1 MFIIKILQ
9 VHVHV
14 SVLIYNSLSMTLLET
29 YEVVGCLY
37 LYIGCIMSAAVRNAF
52 GYRCV
57 ELATQIPILNSVWF
71 SQMVNYNFK
80 DVQRE
85 APSLIRTQSPTQTVV
100 AFLEKSVYVKIAQ
113 NKKILFVCMWRR
125 IYHVGSDCYTKNLS
139 NVWWNI
145 WKIMKNTEQF
155 SSSGIIPGFTTCGWP
170 CPPPRPQAHK
180 SGPQSLWPH
189 PTVSVQSLPSSSCHP
204 DANL

>member
-57 ELATQIPILNSVWF
+57 ELATQIPILNSV
-71 SQMVNYNFK
+71 
-80 DVQRE
+80 
-85 APSLIRTQSPTQTVV
+85 
-100 AFLEKSVYVKIAQ
+100 
-113 NKKILFVCMWRR
+113 
-125 IYHVGSDCYTKNLS
+125 
-139 NVWWNI
+139 
-145 WKIMKNTEQF
+145 
-155 SSSGIIPGFTTCGWP
+155 
-170 CPPPRPQAHK
+170 
-180 SGPQSLWPH
+180 
-189 PTVSVQSLPSSSCHP
+189 
-204 DANL
+204 